1 MRHHLGIS
9 LYAMLLASAGIP
21 LYIHLPQ
28 FAAVELGIGLSAVA
42 ALLLAMRLFDLI
54 QDPLLGWAIDRW
66 PGVQMGFALGAAFGL
81 ALGFVALFVLVPAG
95 SLWWLALVL
104 AGLFTCYSLGTI
116 LLYGRSET
124 LALGSGPA
132 DLLRVASFRETGLL
146 AGVVVA
152 TVLPSVWQGLGQG
165 YAAYGVSLAVLVL
178 LGAGSSARIW
188 TRPVRKAQ
196 QPSLRALRG
205 SGALHLLGL
214 ALVNSLPVALTSTLF
229 LFYVQDLLGLQ
240 TLAGPLLLLFFI
252 SAGVSAP
259 LWARL
264 SLRWGAK
271 RVLLLSMPLAI
282 ASFVG
287 AALLAPGQA
296 GIFALIC
303 VVSGVALGA
312 DMVLLP
318 ALFSIALS
326 RAGVQAS
333 LAFGIWS
340 FAGKLALTLA
350 AALALPLLE
359 WRGFTPASTNTPEA
373 LDALR
378 FAYAVLPCCLKIL
391 AFGYVWTL
399 PNERGTS

>member
-66 PGVQMGFALGAAFGL
+66 PEAQMGFALGAGLGL
-81 ALGFVALFVLVPAG
+81 ALGFVALFALVPAG

-124 LALGSGPA
+124 LALGSGPSA
-132 DLLRVASFRETGLL
+132 LLRVASYRETGLL

-165 YAAYGVSLAVLVL
+165 YKAYGLSLAVLVL
-178 LGAGSSARIW
+178 LGAGFSARIW
-188 TRPVRKAQ
+188 MRPVRKAQ

-240 TLAGPLLLLFFI
+240 TLAGPLLLLFFV
-252 SAGVSAP
+252 SAGASAP

-287 AALLAPGQA
+287 AALLVPGQA

-303 VVSGVALGA
+303 VASGAALGA

-359 WRGFTPASTNTPEA
+359 WHGFTPASTNTPEV

-378 FAYAVLPCCLKIL
+378 FAYAVLPCGLKIL